1 MSGFR
6 TDEVLVNGRPMAA
19 GAIHAGEQ
27 STLLR
32 SVFSWMFVG
41 LFVTFGVSLAVLN
54 TPAFRFLLTPAI
66 TLTLCVVELGL
77 VAWLCLRVMKMSP
90 SKATTVFLAY
100 SALNGITLA
109 PLFYI
114 YTSESVASAFLVSS
128 SMFGAMALYG
138 YTTKKDLSSWGSFL
152 FMGLIGVLIASL
164 VSFFWSSSAFI
175 FAINIASVVVFTGL
189 TAYDVNRI
197 KSMNSQYSSMGGEQ
211 RNFAIIGALSL
222 YLNFI
227 NLFITMLRLFG
238 DRD

>member
-1 MSGFR
+1 MFIG
-6 TDEVLVNGRPMAA
+6 
-19 GAIHAGEQ
+19 
-27 STLLR
+27 LL
-32 SVFSWMFVG
+32 
-41 LFVTFGVSLAVLN
+41 VTFGVSLAVLN
-54 TPAFRFLLTPAI
+54 TPAFGFLLNPKL
-66 TLTLCVVELGL
+66 TLTLCIVELGL

-90 SKATTVFLAY
+90 SRATSVFLAY

-109 PLFYI
+109 PLFFI

-152 FMGLIGVLIASL
+152 FMGLIGVIIASV

-197 KSMNSQYSSMGGEQ
+197 KAMGAEYSHMNSGQ
-211 RNFAIIGALSL
+211 RNVAIIGALSL

-227 NLFITMLRLFG
+227 NLFITILRLFG
-238 DRD
+238 SRD